1 MKNKVMTM
9 SEAVSRYV
17 KPGSMLFLGGAIHG
31 TPNAAIAEIVRQRIN
46 HLSLIFVLNNVI
58 PLTGEGLVDTV
69 LTAYSMTEE
78 KRSYA
83 LQRAREIFNVT
94 VDFKEY
100 SHFGLALAL
109 FAGYMGIP
117 FMPTRSHL
125 GSDMMTWNEHIKS
138 IECPFTG
145 GQIGV
150 VEAVVPDVG
159 IVHVQRCDA
168 EGNAQRWGSMG
179 VDFEGIN
186 ASRNVIITTEKIV
199 DNDVIRRDPNR
210 TLIPGFRVSAVVEQP
225 FGAYPTHLAG
235 CYNAGS
241 AGFGGLNNEADWE
254 TYIQHTI
261 DGVKD
266 WNEYLGHLK
275 SEFGSDVLAKL
286 AIKNPLMSEP
296 VITGM

>member
-1 MKNKVMTM
+1 M
-9 SEAVSRYV
+9 SMGEAVNKFV
-17 KPGSMLFLGGAIHG
+17 EPGDLLFLGGAIHG
-31 TPNAAIAEIVRQRIN
+31 TPNAAVREIVRQRIN
-46 HLSLIFVLNNVI
+46 HLSIIFVLNNVT
-58 PLTGEGLVDTV
+58 PLIGEGLVDTV
-69 LTAYSMTEE
+69 HTAYSMTDE

-83 LQRAREIFNVT
+83 LKRAREKFNT
-94 VDFKEY
+94 TITFKEY
-100 SHFGLALAL
+100 SHFGLALGL

-117 FMPTRSHL
+117 FMPTRCQL
-125 GSDMMTWNEHIKS
+125 GSDMMKYNDYIQS
-138 IECPFTG
+138 IDCPFEG
-145 GQIGV
+145 GTIGV
-150 VEAVVPDVG
+150 VKAIVPDVG
-159 IVHVQRCDA
+159 IIHVQRCDA

-210 TLIPGFRVSAVVEQP
+210 TLIPGFRVNAVVEQP